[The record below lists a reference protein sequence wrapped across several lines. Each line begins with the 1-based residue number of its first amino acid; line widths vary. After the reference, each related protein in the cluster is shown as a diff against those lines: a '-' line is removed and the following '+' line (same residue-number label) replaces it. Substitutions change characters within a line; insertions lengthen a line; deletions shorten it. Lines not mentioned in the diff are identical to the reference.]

1 MKGLGLIDKFIL
13 FTNSVFALCLLLSL
27 LVLYI
32 PPERFPLLSVLSLVV
47 SPLLLINVIFF
58 LFWLLRV
65 KKQLFLSLFVLAICF
80 VQFNKFYQFD
90 FSKKSTN
97 HENHL
102 KVMSY
107 NVRIFNLYNWI
118 KEDNL
123 QQKLEDFLKKENPDV
138 ISFQEYYSKTKVSL
152 TQFSYNYIKLQGKAP
167 SFGQAIYSK
176 YPIVNSGSLDF
187 ENTGN
192 NAIFAD
198 IVKGKDTLRIYNIH
212 LESLQI
218 NPDDVDF
225 KQEASQKLL
234 RRIASSFIIQQRQIN
249 QVIAHKKNT
258 KYKTI
263 VTADLNNTAF
273 SYVYRKL
280 KGNMKDAFSESG
292 RGLGKT
298 YTIKKIPLRIDF
310 ILTDKE
316 LKVEEFNTLTEKYS
330 DHFPISALI
339 SW

>member
-1 MKGLGLIDKFIL
+1 
-13 FTNSVFALCLLLSL
+13 
-27 LVLYI
+27 
-32 PPERFPLLSVLSLVV
+32 
-47 SPLLLINVIFF
+47 
-58 LFWLLRV
+58 
-65 KKQLFLSLFVLAICF
+65 
-80 VQFNKFYQFD
+80 
-90 FSKKSTN
+90 
-97 HENHL
+97 
-102 KVMSY
+102 MSY